1 MFAKVHESLTRY
13 QYGLFAWGLKM
24 VKKMVK
30 KKIDKESSNKYYRS
44 ILTKLLKLRRVK
56 GVNF

>member
-1 MFAKVHESLTRY
+1 M
-13 QYGLFAWGLKM
+13 GIKM

-44 ILTKLLKLRRVK
+44 ILTKLIKLRRVK